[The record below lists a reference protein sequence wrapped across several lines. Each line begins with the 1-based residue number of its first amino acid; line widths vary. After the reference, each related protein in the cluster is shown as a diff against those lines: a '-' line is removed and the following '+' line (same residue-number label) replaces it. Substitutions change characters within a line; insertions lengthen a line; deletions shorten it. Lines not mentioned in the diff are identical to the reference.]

1 MAESTE
7 IAAAR
12 ARLGAAEDGGALDE
26 ELEAAYELIE
36 LLTAALR
43 GRTE

>member
-1 MAESTE
+1 MPEPAE

-12 ARLGAAEDGGALDE
+12 ARLSAAEDGDAIDE

-43 GRTE
+43 GK